1 MTNTRRT
8 TRDTQTSEELP
19 ITSEA
24 DTPGNQPPPTTGI
37 QGANIPLTT
46 TQGPEI
52 PISIEGTNPLQM
64 VIHGSNPQETAHQQ
78 PITTFPL
85 LMNAPSGLQLHTT
98 DLPQYATQTLGM
110 PSYGMPPRPMAGG
123 SGLNPTY
130 HEAYVPSYI
139 KGLGPQN
146 LQTQTRRTPLI
157 RDYSGPYTEDENDST
172 GEERD
177 VAPRRR
183 RSSQTNREQSQT
195 TKERIATHEAEAARL
210 KKLLAEEEAARTQRV
225 PVINLDP
232 TPRRTKRAEAP
243 RGDPS
248 ILLPLGDLDDPTP
261 PFTQDIM
268 KATISRKFKMQTIN
282 AYDGTGDP
290 ANHVRTFS
298 NALLLQPTNDAVKCR
313 AFPQT
318 LAGMAQR
325 WYSRLPPNSIGSF
338 KELNKAFINQFVS
351 GRVHEKSSASLM
363 GIQQGKNEALRDY
376 INRFTQEAL
385 KVPDLEDK
393 VAMIA
398 LQQGTTD
405 DHFKRSL
412 TKHPPESMLK
422 LQDRARKYIKAEE
435 SMRKYEPTIGGNGNS
450 KKRKETQEY
459 DVKEKFPRTSM
470 DSDSPPKGNN
480 FGPKFTKYARLNTP
494 RSQILMEIAKEEDL
508 KWPKPMRADM
518 SKRNQNQFCRF
529 HKEVGH
535 DTDDCWQLKVEIEF
549 LIRTGKLNKFTK
561 DGNQGSQRG
570 NYERKDY
577 DRRDNDQDRNPKPR
591 GPVINMIF
599 GGPTAAGSSRN
610 SRKAYAREVMT
621 VVGEAPKRARTEVS
635 IGFDDSNLEGV
646 KFPHDDPLGIIP
658 VIGNSETKRV
668 LVDNGASVDILFH
681 DAFIKMGY
689 IDSQLTPSNML

>member
-1 MTNTRRT
+1 MVVH
-8 TRDTQTSEELP
+8 
-19 ITSEA
+19 
-24 DTPGNQPPPTTGI
+24 
-37 QGANIPLTT
+37 
-46 TQGPEI
+46 GP
-52 PISIEGTNPLQM
+52 
-64 VIHGSNPQETAHQQ
+64 NPQETTLQQ
-78 PITTFPL
+78 PITTTSPL

-110 PSYGMPPRPMAGG
+110 PNYGMPPRPPVGS

-130 HEAYVPSYI
+130 HEAYVPTYI
-139 KGLGPQN
+139 QGLGPQN
-146 LQTQTRRTPLI
+146 QQTRTRQTPLI
-157 RDYSGPYTEDENDST
+157 QDYSGPYTEDENDST
-172 GEERD
+172 GEEKD
-177 VAPRRR
+177 LAPRRR
-183 RSSQTNREQSQT
+183 RSSQTNREQT
-195 TKERIATHEAEAARL
+195 TKEKIAAHEAEIARL
-210 KKLLAEEEAARTQRV
+210 KKLLAEEEAAKAQNQTTGRV
-225 PVINLDP
+225 PIINLDP
-232 TPRRTKRAEAP
+232 TPRRTKRDEAP

-248 ILLPLGDLDDPTP
+248 VLLPLGDPDDPTP

-268 KATISRKFKMQTIN
+268 KANISNKFKMTMIK

-313 AFPQT
+313 AFSQT

-338 KELNKAFINQFVS
+338 KELSKAFINQFVS

-376 INRFTQEAL
+376 INRFTREAL

-405 DHFKRSL
+405 DYFKRSL
-412 TKHPPESMLK
+412 AKHPPESMLK
-422 LQDRARKYIKAEE
+422 LQDRDGKYIKW
-435 SMRKYEPTIGGNGNS
+435 

-459 DVKEKFPRTSM
+459 DVKEKFHRTSK
-470 DSDSPPKGNN
+470 DSDSPPKRNN
-480 FGPKFTKYARLNTP
+480 FGPNSTKYARLNTP

-508 KWPKPMRADM
+508 RWPKPLRTDM

-535 DTDDCWQLKVEIEF
+535 DTDDCRQLKDEIEF
-549 LIRTGKLNKFTK
+549 LIRRGKLNKFTK

-570 NYERKDY
+570 NYKRKDY
-577 DRRDNDQDRNPKPR
+577 DRRDNDQYRNPKPR

-599 GGPTAAGSSRN
+599 GGPTDAGSSRN
-610 SRKAYAREVMT
+610 SRKAYARKVMT
-621 VVGEAPKRARTEVS
+621 VVGEAPKRARTEIS
-635 IGFDDSNLEGV
+635 IGFDDSDLEGV
-646 KFPHDDPLGIIP
+646 KFPHDDPLVIVH

-668 LVDNGASVDILFH
+668 LVDNGASVNILFC
-681 DAFIKMGY
+681 
-689 IDSQLTPSNML
+689 